1 MRAHAKRD
9 QPARRCRLHG
19 SDPPGAAGSRER
31 FFRGPYEAILAQPT
45 DYQRPC
51 FAARITHAPKRG
63 QSHSC
68 VANMYRAD
76 FVAEVVP
83 GLVLVAA
90 TYIAAVPA
98 FRTVRQSNRGRARGA
113 MAWLSGFLFGL
124 VATTLLS
131 VAIEEAAD
139 PDASVAGFGLFG
151 AFLGPFIG
159 ILHGKWLGPHKK
171 RRRPPELGEGLPR

>member
-1 MRAHAKRD
+1 
-9 QPARRCRLHG
+9 
-19 SDPPGAAGSRER
+19 
-31 FFRGPYEAILAQPT
+31 
-45 DYQRPC
+45 
-51 FAARITHAPKRG
+51 
-63 QSHSC
+63 
-68 VANMYRAD
+68 MYRAD
-76 FVAEVVP
+76 FIAEVVP
-83 GLVLVAA
+83 GLVLVAT

-98 FRTVRQSNRGRARGA
+98 FRTVRQSSRGRARLA
-113 MAWLSGFLFGL
+113 MAWLSGSLFGL

-139 PDASVAGFGLFG
+139 PDASVAGFGLLG